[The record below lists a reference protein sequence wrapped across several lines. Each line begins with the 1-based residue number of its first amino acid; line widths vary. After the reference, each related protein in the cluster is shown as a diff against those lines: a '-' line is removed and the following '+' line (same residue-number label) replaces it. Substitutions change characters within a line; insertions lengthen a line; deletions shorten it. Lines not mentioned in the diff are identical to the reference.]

1 MLNKILDILR
11 KEQIIILQYNGNK
24 KIFISKKGGLYYIN
38 HKKEGLEKKE
48 TLLNN
53 GYTNFNGLV
62 AYITNILDNL
72 GNINLEQ
79 IEDCKFVIK

>member
-1 MLNKILDILR
+1 MEIRKFSFQKRWSLLYKPQKRGLR
-11 KEQIIILQYNGNK
+11 
-24 KIFISKKGGLYYIN
+24 
-38 HKKEGLEKKE
+38 KKE